1 MIRPDL
7 GTNRMALA
15 MFKSAFLALNLMAST
30 GTLVTA
36 EDQSRWPIK
45 PSEAALIAQQ
55 SVPGAVVLN
64 VRTLPSGQYVVT
76 LRAGNNVLRV
86 TVNATNG
93 EVN

>member
-1 MIRPDL
+1 
-7 GTNRMALA
+7 MALA
-15 MFKSAFLALNLMAST
+15 MFKSAVFALNLMAST

-64 VRTLPSGQYVVT
+64 VRTLPGGQYVVT

>member
-1 MIRPDL
+1 
-7 GTNRMALA
+7 
-15 MFKSAFLALNLMAST
+15 MFKTAILALNLMAST